1 MLLETDRVEEAREIL
16 EEQRAN
22 LERLGYTL
30 YLLTVHLALAT
41 CHAILFDEALWREHF
56 EKARIMLEES
66 GQISRDIA
74 NLLEQMSEAL
84 CQEHP
89 LLALECYPLAIA
101 YLEKTGGDESA
112 LHKLRF
118 RQELTTDR
126 LPREEREKWLRK

>member
-1 MLLETDRVEEAREIL
+1 MDETLSSPA
-16 EEQRAN
+16 
-22 LERLGYTL
+22 
-30 YLLTVHLALAT
+30 
-41 CHAILFDEALWREHF
+41 
-56 EKARIMLEES
+56 
-66 GQISRDIA
+66 
-74 NLLEQMSEAL
+74 
-84 CQEHP
+84 P